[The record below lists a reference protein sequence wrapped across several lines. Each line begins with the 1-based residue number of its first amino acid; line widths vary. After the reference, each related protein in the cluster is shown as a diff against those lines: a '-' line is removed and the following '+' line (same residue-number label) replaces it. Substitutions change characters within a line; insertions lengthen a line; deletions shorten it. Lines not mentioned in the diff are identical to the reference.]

1 MGASLAIFIKTI
13 YQKIKQ
19 RKKGSMVDVES
30 LPREQEKSSIS
41 NINKNNDESS
51 HDEIFQMIPKE
62 EGYLKKKMCEGS
74 TVLSPRIKY

>member
-19 RKKGSMVDVES
+19 RKKASMVDVES
-30 LPREQEKSSIS
+30 LPQEQEKSSIS
-41 NINKNNDESS
+41 NKNNDESS

-62 EGYLKKKMCEGS
+62 EEYLKKKMCEGS